1 MPTAKK
7 TPAKPTE
14 KQIVTTDLKKLVRM
28 LEGIGIDE
36 FVRYLRSPRKILWL
50 NFWAGVAKGFGII
63 VGMTI
68 VVAVL
73 VSVLQKL
80 VDFPLLGEYFLELK
94 NLLEEFAPNLRNQ
107 VQ

>member
-1 MPTAKK
+1 
-7 TPAKPTE
+7 
-14 KQIVTTDLKKLVRM
+14 M